1 MLYMKCCLFL
11 RLMIVQI
18 IIITCNL
25 FNYASEFLKF
35 QIFQICIKHL
45 INIITVYFY
54 LISFVLRIYWSKMD
68 IFVSAFLYLSMPLFF
83 FLLLLVLNDQAD
95 ETHNSGNSG
104 VPLFIV
110 DFSRVTSTRPLLS
123 SGRFIPAHQVLGRDR
138 RKCC

>member
-1 MLYMKCCLFL
+1 MHEMFLFL

-35 QIFQICIKHL
+35 LIYQICIKHL
-45 INIITVYFY
+45 INIITAYFY
-54 LISFVLRIYWSKMD
+54 FTSFVLRIYWSKMD

-83 FLLLLVLNDQAD
+83 FFFLLLHSINDQAD

-110 DFSRVTSTRPLLS
+110 DFSCVTSTRPLLS
-123 SGRFIPAHQVLGRDR
+123 GGGFIPAHQVLGRDR